1 MYQWGGFIFSFN
13 FLNFFFFFIK
23 SCICFLY
30 PTHFM
35 FGIIFWSSFC
45 FFYFILYF
53 SIKNSTQLR
62 ESVCFFMGQVNISGI
77 IDWFF
82 TKMQLFS
89 FKKNENI
96 KKLYSAFVF
105 KYYIFRYLKWKLNT
119 NTKSNKFLS
128 DGSYENLKMN
138 T

>member
-1 MYQWGGFIFSFN
+1 
-13 FLNFFFFFIK
+13 
-23 SCICFLY
+23 
-30 PTHFM
+30 
-35 FGIIFWSSFC
+35 
-45 FFYFILYF
+45 
-53 SIKNSTQLR
+53 
-62 ESVCFFMGQVNISGI
+62 MGQVNVSGI

-96 KKLYSAFVF
+96 KKLYSAFAF